1 MYLHLEM
8 LTLVVKNTVY
18 LKVAKK
24 VDLKISYHKK
34 TKSYYVGWWMLTKFT
49 VVIISQYIHKSLCCT
64 PTINKHYI
72 SIIFQFK
79 VKKGKKK
86 RH

>member
-34 TKSYYVGWWMLTKFT
+34 TKSYYVG
-49 VVIISQYIHKSLCCT
+49 
-64 PTINKHYI
+64 
-72 SIIFQFK
+72 
-79 VKKGKKK
+79 
-86 RH
+86 